1 MVINQHAKF
10 IARTVMVRNDNVDE
24 AMRLLNRIMGR
35 EGFLD
40 QFRRTRYHE
49 KATQFRRRLNYEK
62 CTSIYNEDM
71 NRKIQL
77 VMRKN
82 RIDPFPGCF

>member
-1 MVINQHAKF
+1 
-10 IARTVMVRNDNVDE
+10 MVRNDNVDE

-35 EGFLD
+35 EGHLD

-49 KATQFRRRLNYEK
+49 KNCQMRRRINYEK
-62 CTSIYNEDM
+62 CVALYSEDM

-82 RIDPFPGCF
+82 RVDPFPGCF